1 MPGWADSELFDV
13 NAKVVDPDMVEL
25 KKLTAEQLQSR
36 IAMFLEDRFHLKAH
50 METKLVPVYELVVAK
65 SGPKFKEGDA
75 ATRHVDLSKLGDNAS
90 DGGIWMGQDEL
101 TAKGTSMES
110 LSENLEWLA
119 GRPIVDKTGISGKYD
134 LHLKWT
140 LEQAPRG
147 DAGDVSAPIFS
158 ALQEQLGL
166 KLQSAKGQVETL
178 VVDHVERPS
187 EN

>member
-1 MPGWADSELFDV
+1 
-13 NAKVVDPDMVEL
+13 
-25 KKLTAEQLQSR
+25 
-36 IAMFLEDRFHLKAH
+36 
-50 METKLVPVYELVVAK
+50 
-65 SGPKFKEGDA
+65 
-75 ATRHVDLSKLGDNAS
+75 
-90 DGGIWMGQDEL
+90 
-101 TAKGTSMES
+101 
-110 LSENLEWLA
+110 
-119 GRPIVDKTGISGKYD
+119 
-134 LHLKWT
+134 LKWT